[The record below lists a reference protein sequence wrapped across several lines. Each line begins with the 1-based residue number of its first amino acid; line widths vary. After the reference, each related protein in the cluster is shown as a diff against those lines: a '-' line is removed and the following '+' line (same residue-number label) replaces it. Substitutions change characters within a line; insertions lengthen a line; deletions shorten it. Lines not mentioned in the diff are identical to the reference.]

1 MLGRLRQ
8 FVMPAPA
15 PVQGAGDPAIAWC
28 DECGRTQEVTI
39 RRHPQSRRMRLI
51 VDDAGARV
59 VTPMRAT
66 AASIEQ
72 FVFEHRR
79 WIVRQMERHSAPSQ
93 AAPVAGIDDCLTLRG
108 ARTSVHWFD
117 SELPRIEQ
125 NTDSAIRIG
134 VPLASPKAAVIAA
147 RALRTWLIA
156 EATRDIARCN
166 ESALS
171 RVDARASRVSV
182 RPLRTL
188 WGSISVDGS
197 MRIDLALLLAPPAI
211 LDYVVVH
218 EACHRH
224 ERNHGPR
231 FWAHVARAH
240 PDYREHRHWLREHG
254 PTLKSELARWLDAR

>member
-1 MLGRLRQ
+1 MLSRLRQ
-8 FVMPAPA
+8 FVSPRTAPSA
-15 PVQGAGDPAIAWC
+15 ASEALVEWC
-28 DECGRTQEVTI
+28 DADGRERTVTI
-39 RRHPQSRRMRLI
+39 RRHAQSRRLRLI

-59 VTPMRAT
+59 VAPLRAS
-66 AASIEQ
+66 AASIER
-72 FVFEHRR
+72 FVREHRP
-79 WIVRQMERHSAPSQ
+79 WIVKQLERDAVPRLAP
-93 AAPVAGIDDCLTLRG
+93 AIAGVDDCLTLRG
-108 ARTSVHWFD
+108 ELTPVRWFD
-117 SELPRIEQ
+117 RGLPRIER
-125 NTDSAIRIG
+125 DDDGVIHIG
-134 VPLASPKAAVIAA
+134 VALGSPKSTAIGA
-147 RALRTWLIA
+147 RALRTWLVA

-166 ESALS
+166 ESALL

-240 PDYREHRHWLREHG
+240 PDYREHRRWLREHG
-254 PTLKSELARWLDAR
+254 PALKSELARWVS

>member
-8 FVMPAPA
+8 FAIPRSAPI
-15 PVQGAGDPAIAWC
+15 QGANATVIVQC
-28 DECGRTQEVTI
+28 DDAGRAHEVSV
-39 RRHPQSRRMRLI
+39 RRHAQSRRLRII

-59 VTPMRAT
+59 VAPLRASRV
-66 AASIEQ
+66 SIEK
-72 FVFEHRR
+72 FVAEHRR
-79 WIVRQMERHSAPSQ
+79 WIVRQIDRHAIPPSSP
-93 AAPVAGIDDCLTLRG
+93 PVAGIDDWLTLRG
-108 ARTSVHWFD
+108 ARTPVSWFD
-117 SELPRIEQ
+117 RSLPRIEQ
-125 NTDSAIRIG
+125 AANGAIRIG
-134 VPLASPKAAVIAA
+134 VPLASPKATAIAA

-156 EATRDIARCN
+156 EATRDIALCN
-166 ESALS
+166 ESALL
-171 RVDARASRVSV
+171 RVEARASRVNV

-240 PDYREHRHWLREHG
+240 PDYREHRRWLREHG
-254 PTLKSELARWLDAR
+254 PALKSEVGRWLDAR